1 MIMPLKNK
9 FSVWSPK
16 SLDLGVSN
24 FFNWLF
30 FLTPKSKDLGLQ
42 PASNKL
48 NYKTF
53 MLCCAARHGSL
64 YESVNIYNKVHIYT
78 IAYARGSE
86 KQKCIRAASVSEY
99 FVNFHA
105 LLCPRHGSL

>member
-1 MIMPLKNK
+1 MPLKNK

-24 FFNWLF
+24 FFNWLY
-30 FLTPKSKDLGLQ
+30 FLTHKSKDLGLQ

-64 YESVNIYNKVHIYT
+64 YESIKI
-78 IAYARGSE
+78 
-86 KQKCIRAASVSEY
+86 
-99 FVNFHA
+99 
-105 LLCPRHGSL
+105 LCKFKFLNNLSDFMKKIFFKNRNS

>member
-1 MIMPLKNK
+1 MRLIIMPLKNK
-9 FSVWSPK
+9 FVVWSPK

-24 FFNWLF
+24 FFNWLY
-30 FLTPKSKDLGLQ
+30 FLTPKTKDLGLQ

-64 YESVNIYNKVHIYT
+64 YESIK
-78 IAYARGSE
+78 
-86 KQKCIRAASVSEY
+86 
-99 FVNFHA
+99 F
-105 LLCPRHGSL
+105 RHKFNMF